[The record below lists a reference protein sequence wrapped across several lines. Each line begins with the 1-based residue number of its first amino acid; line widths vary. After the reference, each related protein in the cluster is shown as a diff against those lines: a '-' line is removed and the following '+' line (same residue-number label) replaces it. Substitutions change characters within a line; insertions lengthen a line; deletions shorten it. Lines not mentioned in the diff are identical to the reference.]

1 MVGSRSNNSNSG
13 GRTAQLGVVAALLQE
28 MDGIA
33 TSQGDINLYKF
44 HILRF
49 NLFKI
54 IF

>member
-33 TSQGDINLYKF
+33 TSQGDINLYKYYLF
-44 HILRF
+44 IF
-49 NLFKI
+49 N
-54 IF
+54 